1 MRVLT
6 EVPVLGRERDS
17 SVHVYPTGFYKLT
30 EQGGHVKD
38 CEGLPEVMFAVVDV
52 HFVHPENHLRRFKN
66 VLYLFSPPL
75 WSISGILRKRGIER
89 RKEKKNRRK
98 KDHSLGRLGSFHK
111 KEEFHVD
118 ERLRRVLIRSL
129 LCNYS

>member
-1 MRVLT
+1 MRVLA
-6 EVPVLGRERDS
+6 EVPILGQERDS

-75 WSISGILRKRGIER
+75 WSISGILRKRGRLRGEKRKRIDER
-89 RKEKKNRRK
+89 KIIPWAGLVPSTRKKNSTWM
-98 KDHSLGRLGSFHK
+98 KD
-111 KEEFHVD
+111 
-118 ERLRRVLIRSL
+118 
-129 LCNYS
+129 